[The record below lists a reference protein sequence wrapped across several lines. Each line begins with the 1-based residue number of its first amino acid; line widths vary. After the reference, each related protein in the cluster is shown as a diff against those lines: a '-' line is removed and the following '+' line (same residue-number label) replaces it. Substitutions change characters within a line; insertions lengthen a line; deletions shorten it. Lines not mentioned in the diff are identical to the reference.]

1 MRAKTWDVF
10 LERRV
15 YEDIILRSGGGVS
28 ELRVVVGVCSTTTE
42 LDSRLIYILHS
53 ASTNTLEKEG
63 RKRTLWAINSF
74 GRGQKKESIS
84 LLLLFRKK
92 KDHTTPFCKTLNIW
106 KRQIFFVCACVY
118 RYIYSYIYSYIC
130 FFSSEEEQKKGEST
144 APKKKKRRRTIFFDS
159 KNKAK
164 EKKRDKKREWEKEEK
179 DTFIIT
185 LFFFSSG

>member
-74 GRGQKKESIS
+74 GRGQKKRINFSAFALS
-84 LLLLFRKK
+84 KK
-92 KDHTTPFCKTLNIW
+92 ERSHNSFLQNPKYMEKTDFFCV
-106 KRQIFFVCACVY
+106 RVC
-118 RYIYSYIYSYIC
+118 
-130 FFSSEEEQKKGEST
+130 
-144 APKKKKRRRTIFFDS
+144 
-159 KNKAK
+159 
-164 EKKRDKKREWEKEEK
+164 
-179 DTFIIT
+179 
-185 LFFFSSG
+185 L

>member
-28 ELRVVVGVCSTTTE
+28 ELRVVGGVCSTTTE

-74 GRGQKKESIS
+74 GRGQKKRI
-84 LLLLFRKK
+84 
-92 KDHTTPFCKTLNIW
+92 N
-106 KRQIFFVCACVY
+106 
-118 RYIYSYIYSYIC
+118 
-130 FFSSEEEQKKGEST
+130 FS
-144 APKKKKRRRTIFFDS
+144 AFALS
-159 KNKAK
+159 KN
-164 EKKRDKKREWEKEEK
+164 ERSHNS
-179 DTFIIT
+179 F
-185 LFFFSSG
+185 L